1 MILDLHQQGLTVSAI
16 SRQTGIDRKTVRK
29 YIEHGLEA
37 PAYGPRQPRATVIDP
52 YAAYLRDRVK
62 AFPGLTG
69 QRLFREIRERGY
81 HGGYTTVTDFLRD
94 IRPPAVQG

>member
-1 MILDLHQQGLTVSAI
+1 M
-16 SRQTGIDRKTVRK
+16 
-29 YIEHGLEA
+29 
-37 PAYGPRQPRATVIDP
+37 IDP

-69 QRLFREIRERGY
+69 QRLSREIRERGY

-94 IRPPAVQG
+94 IRPPAVQGYQVRFETPPGEHPP